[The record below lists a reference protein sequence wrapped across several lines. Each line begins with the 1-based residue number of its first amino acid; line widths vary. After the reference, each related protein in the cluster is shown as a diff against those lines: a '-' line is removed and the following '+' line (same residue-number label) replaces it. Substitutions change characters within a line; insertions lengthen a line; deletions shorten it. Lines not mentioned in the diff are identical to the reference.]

1 MQRLLLIALAA
12 LTFTTAESTAHAHLK
27 VSSPAAEATVPVAPT
42 EVTITFTEALEGN
55 LSRISIKDGAGTPV
69 DGGDTH
75 VVAGG
80 DNKTLAVSVK
90 GLAAGTY
97 RVDWSAASVDTHKTT
112 GSFQFTIKP

>member
-1 MQRLLLIALAA
+1 MKRLLLITLAA
-12 LTFTTAESTAHAHLK
+12 LTLTVAEAAAHAHLK
-27 VSSPAAEATVPVAPT
+27 ISSPAADATVSVAPT

-55 LSRISIKDGAGTPV
+55 LSRISIKNGAGTPV

-80 DNKTLAVSVK
+80 DGKTLAVSVK
-90 GLAAGTY
+90 SQAAGTY